1 MPSVDDAQP
10 SRNVAVGANPVPL
23 MRLLAGEIA
32 VGTIINIAFNLFFAW
47 LIFYGRT
54 PIGRDAMLLDMIPA
68 AFLPA
73 LLMTFP
79 ITVLM
84 RKRMRQGLTVTP
96 APRLPFILP
105 LRVLLRAP
113 AIALIALA
121 LVAVPTIVLLCL
133 CWSSDWSWGALV
145 VFKIGF
151 SAFHAAMITPIVVLA
166 ALQLDRREAPLSTNH
181 CFP

>member
-1 MPSVDDAQP
+1 MDDLQP
-10 SRNVAVGANPVPL
+10 NRNAAGGADPVPL
-23 MRLLAGEIA
+23 TRLLAGEIA
-32 VGTIINIAFNLFFAW
+32 VGTVINIAFNLFFAW

-54 PIGRDAMLLDMIPA
+54 PVGRDPMLLDMIPA

-79 ITVLM
+79 VTVLM

-96 APRLPFILP
+96 AASLPFVLP
-105 LRVLLRAP
+105 RRVLLRAP
-113 AIALIALA
+113 AIALLA
-121 LVAVPTIVLLCL
+121 LGLVALPAIVLLWL
-133 CWSSDWSWGALV
+133 CWGSDWSWGALV

-166 ALQLDRREAPLSTNH
+166 ALGLGRPTGDRI
-181 CFP
+181 